1 MALKSSRQKVLLCSQ
16 QHCRTWIAFLLVSSI
31 LSRWLLFRRWEQSS
45 ITQGGTARR
54 QSVITFFEDSM
65 DTTTLKK
72 TLNSETSVVCLSPE
86 CIENVAYTVAPVYQF
101 KADVTSWCLKNLTDS
116 FDRGL
121 LLVKNP
127 KSASSTSAG
136 AILRIAHRNNCSAVQ
151 YEHRLANEAYTDRY
165 RPLSYLFTTVRE
177 PADRAVSRIFFQY
190 SRAKNPAPLDDA
202 TIIHKLKTFND
213 KYQGAISAGQGGFQ
227 LQYLSPT
234 EITPW
239 SFWPRPEN
247 NKDDRHGN
255 PVDDHV
261 TNVFELVQQVRRTME
276 FYDFILVQERMDES
290 LVAMSILMGI
300 DIGDVVLTGSSK
312 VAGSSYIY
320 KSQRKTCK
328 RLVKSYR
335 SPAVRSYLN
344 SSTFIGQNYGDY
356 ILHRAAQYSLDRT
369 ITETIGRERFDAA
382 LARYRKLQTLGTE
395 ICAPHAHFP
404 CSGEGIKQLELAKE
418 SCYAEDLGCGY
429 KCIDE
434 FLQNISASN
443 T

>member
-1 MALKSSRQKVLLCSQ
+1 MNLKGSRQKVSLCSQ
-16 QHCRTWIAFLLVSSI
+16 QQCRTWIVFLLVSSI
-31 LSRWLLFRRWEQSS
+31 LSRWLLFLRWDQST
-45 ITQGGTARR
+45 ITQGSTARR
-54 QSVITFFEDSM
+54 QSVITFFADSM
-65 DTTTLKK
+65 DTKTLKK
-72 TLNSETSVVCLSPE
+72 TLKSDTSAVCLSPE
-86 CIENVAYTVAPVYQF
+86 CIENVALTVAPVYKF
-101 KADVTSWCLKNLTDS
+101 KEDVTSWCLKNLTDS

-136 AILRIAHRNNCSAVQ
+136 AILRIAHRNNCTAVQ
-151 YEHRLANEAYTDRY
+151 YDHRLAHEAYTDRY

-202 TIIHKLKTFND
+202 TIIHKLKTFTD

-239 SFWPRPEN
+239 SFWPNPEN
-247 NKDDRHGN
+247 NEEDRYSN

-261 TNVFELVQQVRRTME
+261 TNVSELIKQVRRTME

-300 DIGDVVLTGSSK
+300 DIGDVILTGSSK

-320 KSQRKTCK
+320 KAQRKTCK

-335 SPAVRSYLN
+335 SPAVKSYLN
-344 SSTFIGQNYGDY
+344 SSAFIGQNYGDY
-356 ILHRAAQYSLDRT
+356 ILHRAAHYSLDRT
-369 ITETIGRERFDAA
+369 IEETIGRERFDAA

-395 ICAPHAHFP
+395 ICAPYAHFP
-404 CSGEGIKQLELAKE
+404 CSGEGIKQLELSKE

-429 KCIDE
+429 KCIDK